1 MRGLKESN
9 LEIQAGGKKLVV
21 SQLFCMQQMSDFFF
35 SQLFWRM
42 VGNGIQ
48 PCLLFK
54 FSEML
59 PA

>member
-1 MRGLKESN
+1 MRGLIESN
-9 LEIQAGGKKLVV
+9 LEIQAGGKKLVM
-21 SQLFCMQQMSDFFF
+21 SQLFCMQQMSEFFF
-35 SQLFWRM
+35 QLFWRV

>member
-35 SQLFWRM
+35 PNCFGGW
-42 VGNGIQ
+42 
-48 PCLLFK
+48 
-54 FSEML
+54 
-59 PA
+59 